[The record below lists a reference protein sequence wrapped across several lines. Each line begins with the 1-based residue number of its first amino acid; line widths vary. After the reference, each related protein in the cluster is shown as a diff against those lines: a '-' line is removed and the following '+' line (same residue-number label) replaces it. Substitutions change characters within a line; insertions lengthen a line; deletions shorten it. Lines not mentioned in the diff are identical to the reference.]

1 MVSHPYVSGS
11 QILQLTAD
19 HRIDGNI
26 FEQARVTEAG
36 GVVSTVDKSGA
47 QELPWLEESIT
58 LCHPS
63 HRLEGS
69 NDMVKIS
76 RGPTTQSA
84 IWVVAYGGGSLRSN
98 ILRAGCIWSLLS
110 RALY

>member
-47 QELPWLEESIT
+47 QELPWL
-58 LCHPS
+58 
-63 HRLEGS
+63 
-69 NDMVKIS
+69 
-76 RGPTTQSA
+76 
-84 IWVVAYGGGSLRSN
+84 
-98 ILRAGCIWSLLS
+98 
-110 RALY
+110 